1 MLNSA
6 LMSKKPLRIA
16 FQGVSGAYSEQ
27 ACLQFDPTCEPVGY
41 PWFDQAFKAT
51 LTGDCDYACLPIEN
65 SLAGSINQ
73 TYDLLTNSEL
83 HVIGEQIVRVN
94 HNLIAKPG
102 TKFEDIRSV
111 ASHPQ
116 ALAQCLNFINK
127 NKLKTIT
134 VFDTA
139 GAAKELSESEA
150 SDNAVIASKQAAQQ
164 YGLEIIKTDIE
175 DMDFNYT
182 RFFILGQDEIK
193 KNSGKHKTSL
203 IIAVRHKP
211 GSLVNCLEEFPKN
224 NIDMVKIES
233 RPRRDKP
240 WSYIFY
246 IDIIGHIED
255 ENVQKA
261 LTAIMRKAA
270 FVKFLGSYKA
280 AEFNTD

>member
-1 MLNSA
+1 MI
-6 LMSKKPLRIA
+6 KKHPRIA
-16 FQGVSGAYSEQ
+16 YQGVSGAYSEQ
-27 ACLQFDPTCEPVGY
+27 ACLQFRADSKPIGY
-41 PWFDQAFKAT
+41 PWFDAAFEAT
-51 LTGDCDYACLPIEN
+51 LKGECDYACLPIEN

-73 TYDLLTNSEL
+73 TYDLLTDSEL

-94 HNLIAKPG
+94 HNLIVKPG
-102 TKFEDIRSV
+102 VKFEDIKTVS
-111 ASHPQ
+111 SHPQ
-116 ALAQCLNFINK
+116 ALAQCMNFINQH
-127 NKLKTIT
+127 KLKTVT

-139 GAAKELSESEA
+139 GAAQELA
-150 SDNAVIASKQAAQQ
+150 DSDDKSRAVIASEQAAKQ
-164 YGLEIIKTDIE
+164 YNLEIIKTDIE

-182 RFFILGQDEIK
+182 RFFILGHEEIK
-193 KNSGKHKTSL
+193 KRPGKQKTSL

-233 RPRRDKP
+233 RPRRDRP

-255 ENVQKA
+255 ENVQNA

-270 FVKFLGSYKA
+270 FVKFLGSYPA
-280 AEFNTD
+280 ADLNGNGASNH